1 MIKVGQKAKD
11 FKLPDQN
18 GKIHKLSDYAG
29 SWVLLYFYPKDDTP
43 GCTKEACSIRDDF
56 HNFKKLKLKVLGV
69 SGDSVK
75 SHKKFEEK
83 YDLPFTILSDEKREV
98 LAKYEAL
105 GEKSMYGKKYIGI
118 LRTSYLINPEGKI
131 AKIYQKV
138 NPEIHAEE
146 VLKDLKSL
154 KTNGKSK

>member
-1 MIKVGQKAKD
+1 MIKIGTKAKD

-18 GKIHKLSDYAG
+18 GKIHTLKDYLG

-56 HNFKKLKLKVLGV
+56 HNFKKLKCKVLAV
-69 SGDSVK
+69 SADTVK

-83 YDLPFTILSDEKREV
+83 YDLPFPILADTEKEV
-98 LAKYEAL
+98 LQKYEAL

-118 LRTSYLINPEGKI
+118 LRKSYLIDPSGKI
-131 AKIYQKV
+131 KKIYEKV
-138 NPEIHAEE
+138 NPETHAEE
-146 VLKDLKSL
+146 VLNDLESFK
-154 KTNGKSK
+154 K

>member
-1 MIKVGQKAKD
+1 MIKIGQRAKD

-18 GKIHKLSDYAG
+18 DNVHSLKDYLG

-56 HNFKKLKLKVLGV
+56 HNFKKLKCKVLAV
-69 SGDSVK
+69 SGDTVK

-83 YDLPFTILSDEKREV
+83 YDLPFPILADVEREV

-105 GEKSMYGKKYIGI
+105 GEKSMYGKKFVGI
-118 LRTSYLINPEGKI
+118 LRKSYLIDPAGKVR
-131 AKIYQKV
+131 KIYPKV

-146 VLKDLKSL
+146 VLKDLKSF
-154 KTNGKSK
+154 K